1 MADQCTTTD
10 DPPPPEPPPPPIHTS
25 YDLWNPGGDP
35 GALRQ
40 AATAWRAL
48 ADALRAT
55 AGDIDAGATELS
67 HSWHGQAQRAFATY
81 WGDLHGSLLEGAD
94 HADDVAG
101 TLDKIAGEIE
111 RVNHEVHEL
120 YVAVAATVAVSLAAS
135 IFTFGASTAAGAA
148 ATAAAVARATTLV
161 DGLIEFLSAIRV
173 GFTITRF
180 VRFWKL
186 WTIAAGVNTAAV
198 GVVKLGQGQN
208 PFDPDSWSAR
218 DLSGIIVNADA
229 GVVANGL
236 LGPGIAAGATGA
248 AGGSVASDVWLDDR
262 DIFSGRV
269 GLDALISGATGGAAT
284 AAASKGID
292 ALRNAG
298 RPQIGP
304 ALTPEPIIVRG
315 SGTATSIDDLYLPGR
330 PPPAGPAPAP
340 QPAGP
345 ILYLPGQVHPHVIEP
360 GHPVPPAA
368 VATIDSTGNL
378 VGSAT
383 GTMGTWPF
391 YGNGAATPTH
401 VCLPPPPVLAG
412 AH

>member
-10 DPPPPEPPPPPIHTS
+10 DAPPPEPPPPPIHTS

-35 GALRQ
+35 GALRR

-48 ADALRAT
+48 AEALRTA
-55 AGDIDAGATELS
+55 AGDIDDAATELS
-67 HSWHGQAQRAFATY
+67 HSWHGQAQQAFATY
-81 WGDLHGSLLEGAD
+81 WGDLHDSLVEGAG

-120 YVAVAATVAVSLAAS
+120 YLAVAATVAVSLAAS

-161 DGLIEFLSAIRV
+161 DGLVEFLSAIRV

-186 WTIAAGVNTAAV
+186 WSIAAGVNTAAV

-218 DLSGIIVNADA
+218 DLSGIIVNADTA
-229 GVVANGL
+229 VVANGL
-236 LGPGIAAGATGA
+236 LGPGVTAGAAGA
-248 AGGSVASDVWLDDR
+248 AGGQVVSDVWLDDR
-262 DIFSGRV
+262 DLFSDRV
-269 GLDALISGATGGAAT
+269 GIDAVIAGVTGGLAS
-284 AAASKGID
+284 AAAGKGID
-292 ALRNAG
+292 AIHTANQPSL
-298 RPQIGP
+298 GP
-304 ALTPEPIIVRG
+304 ALAPEPVVVHG

-340 QPAGP
+340 APDGP
-345 ILYLPGQVHPHVIEP
+345 IVYLPGQDHPHVIQP
-360 GHPVPPAA
+360 GAGIPDIVPP
-368 VATIDSTGNL
+368 TIDGTGNL
-378 VGSAT
+378 VGSVT

-391 YGNGAATPTH
+391 YGTGATAPAH